1 MNILNKFNT
10 LKFKMKLNNAIM
22 ESVAKAIGE
31 EAEKEI
37 KTRIE
42 LIKASYTKIAQASQ
56 NNLAIDTSS
65 ANIQDADTL
74 LLGNR
79 KRDFDQVMDL
89 MEEIKKLEKD
99 ERFNVTMTAVK
110 NVFEQC
116 LNDTFLLQKFSELH
130 VTSEFEKFK
139 SVFFF
144 ALYFIFYEVLSESK
158 EKKDNE
164 IIFGYKALDLY
175 VMSVYPTFGE
185 WLERAKKK
193 YQSSDIYTNTC
204 SRQLLKYL
212 YDVLQYENE
221 LKEENIIENL
231 IQFRAEIIEKM
242 LSNIELLPENAIIHP
257 MLNKEK
263 EKEEKERISKI
274 LENNGI
280 YINSGYISSNVEKKS
295 EKSKYNISFGIVFAV
310 LTCIFLIMAV
320 LSS

>member
-42 LIKASYTKIAQASQ
+42 LIKDSYTKLAQPLQ
-56 NNLAIDTSS
+56 NNLAVDTSS

-74 LLGNR
+74 LLGNK

-89 MEEIKKLEKD
+89 MEEIKELEKD

-110 NVFEQC
+110 NIFEQC

-130 VTSEFEKFK
+130 VISEFEKFK

-185 WLERAKKK
+185 WLERAK
-193 YQSSDIYTNTC
+193 
-204 SRQLLKYL
+204 
-212 YDVLQYENE
+212 
-221 LKEENIIENL
+221 ENISRL
-231 IQFRAEIIEKM
+231 ISILTQAQDSFSSIYMMSYNMKM
-242 LSNIELLPENAIIHP
+242 N
-257 MLNKEK
+257 
-263 EKEEKERISKI
+263 
-274 LENNGI
+274 
-280 YINSGYISSNVEKKS
+280 
-295 EKSKYNISFGIVFAV
+295 
-310 LTCIFLIMAV
+310 
-320 LSS
+320 